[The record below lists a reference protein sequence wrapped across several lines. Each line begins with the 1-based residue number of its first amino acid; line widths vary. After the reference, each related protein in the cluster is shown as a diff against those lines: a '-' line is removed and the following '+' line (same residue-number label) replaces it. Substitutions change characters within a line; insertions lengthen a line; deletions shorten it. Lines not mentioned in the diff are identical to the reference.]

1 MLNKIVAHKKTE
13 LSRRKDIVPLNF
25 IEDILTGFLP
35 PRPLARALRRPGQVA
50 VIAEVKK
57 ASPSKGILCKDFNPV
72 RMAGEY
78 ERGGAAAISVLTEEK
93 FFLGH
98 HSHLSLVKKATV
110 LPVLRKDF
118 IIDPYQIYE
127 SRALGADAVL
137 LIAAILPGKQM
148 EELMSL
154 AGELGMA
161 TLVEIHTEQELEHAL
176 SAGAGLIGINNR
188 DLKTFAIDLKKTF
201 ELSGLIDKQNV
212 TVVSESGITSRAD
225 ILRLKDKGV
234 HAALVGEALVCH
246 VCPGEGL
253 RELTGSWGREG
264 ACKCRHP
271 AR

>member
-1 MLNKIVAHKKTE
+1 MLTKIVAQKKIE
-13 LSRRKDIVPLNF
+13 LSRRKEIVPLNI
-25 IEDILTGFLP
+25 IENILNGFSP
-35 PRPLARALRRPGQVA
+35 PRPLARALRRPGRVA
-50 VIAEVKK
+50 IIAEVKK
-57 ASPSKGILCKDFNPV
+57 ASPSKGTLCRDFNPV

-78 ERGGAAAISVLTEEK
+78 EKGGAAAISVLTEEK

-127 SRALGADAVL
+127 SRALGADAIL
-137 LIAAILPGKQM
+137 LIAAILPGKVL

-154 AGELGMA
+154 AGELGMSA
-161 TLVEIHTEQELEHAL
+161 LVEIHTERELEHAL
-176 SAGAGLIGINNR
+176 GAGASLIGINNR
-188 DLKTFAIDLKKTF
+188 DLKTFKTDLARTF

-212 TVVSESGITSRAD
+212 IVVSESGITSRAD

-234 HAALVGEALVCH
+234 HAALVGEALVRH

-253 RELTGSWGREG
+253 KELTGSGGEEG
-264 ACKCRHP
+264 ACKCRQP
-271 AR
+271 AQ

>member
-1 MLNKIVAHKKTE
+1 MLNKIVAHKKIE
-13 LSRRKDIVPLNF
+13 LSRRKEIVPLNF
-25 IEDILTGFLP
+25 IEDIIFDNYP
-35 PRPLARALRRPGQVA
+35 PRHLARALRRPGQVA

-57 ASPSKGILCKDFNPV
+57 ASPSKGVLCEDFNPV
-72 RMAGEY
+72 RIAREY
-78 ERGGAAAISVLTEEK
+78 ERAGAAAISVLTEEK

-161 TLVEIHTEQELEHAL
+161 ALVEIHTEQELEHAL
-176 SAGAGLIGINNR
+176 SAGAALIGINNR
-188 DLKTFAIDLKKTF
+188 DLKTFATSLERTF

-212 TVVSESGITSRAD
+212 TVVSESGIASRAD
-225 ILRLKDKGV
+225 ILRLKKKGV
-234 HAALVGEALVCH
+234 HAALVGEALVRR
-246 VCPGEGL
+246 VSPGEGL
-253 RELTGSWGREG
+253 KELTGSEVQEG
-264 ACKCRHP
+264 TCKCQQTGR
-271 AR
+271 